1 MSRLARFIGIAVIS
15 LGIAALAMGV
25 AFVVEGQSKANYIK
39 EQMRAEQVTLA
50 ILRIEG
56 ADPNNLIDSA
66 AEAEKVA
73 NKVKEHRL
81 GLAPPTGTYSDLMAL
96 SPTGKYDP
104 AIPQHLQYSQ
114 AMNLE
119 NYLYLGVASLGLT
132 TVTIVSGIFMM
143 VTGLGLSLIGFAV
156 QRLAKRLPATA

>member
-1 MSRLARFIGIAVIS
+1 MSRLGKLISIAVIG
-15 LGIAALAMGV
+15 LGIAALVMGV
-25 AFVVEGQSKANYIK
+25 AFVFQGQSKANYIK
-39 EQMRAEQVTLA
+39 EQMRAEQVTTA
-50 ILRIEG
+50 VLRVEG

-81 GLAPPTGTYSDLMAL
+81 GIAPTYADLMAL
-96 SPTGKYDP
+96 SPTGQYNP
-104 AIPQHLQYSQ
+104 AIPEHLKYNQ

-132 TVTIVSGIFMM
+132 TVTIVSGVFMI
-143 VTGLGLSLIGFAV
+143 VTGLALALIGFALG
-156 QRLAKRLPATA
+156 RLPKKVPATA

>member
-15 LGIAALAMGV
+15 LGIAAMAMGV

-39 EQMRAEQVTLA
+39 EQMREEQVTMAALG
-50 ILRIEG
+50 IEG
-56 ADPNNLIDSA
+56 ADPDNLIDSA

-73 NKVKEHRL
+73 NLVKEHRL
-81 GLAPPTGTYSDLMAL
+81 SIAPTYADLMAM
-96 SPTGKYDP
+96 SPTGRYDP
-104 AIPQHLQYSQ
+104 TNKAHLSYAQ

-143 VTGLGLSLIGFAV
+143 VTGLGLSLTGFAV